1 MSLLGL
7 PVFTLYPKH
16 AVPTALIKVY
26 KPTSTEM
33 IGTTFLGQVPVGA
46 LRRGACNERDAAAHL
61 HVDPLD
67 VRGQHVLVVQQ
78 HAAPI
83 ALHRGIRRR
92 RRLEVFV

>member
-1 MSLLGL
+1 M
-7 PVFTLYPKH
+7 
-16 AVPTALIKVY
+16 PTTLIKVY

-33 IGTTFLGQVPVGA
+33 IGTTSFLGQVPVGA
-46 LRRGACNERDAAAHL
+46 LRRGACDECDAAAHL
-61 HVDPLD
+61 HVHPLD

-92 RRLEVFV
+92 RRLEAIV